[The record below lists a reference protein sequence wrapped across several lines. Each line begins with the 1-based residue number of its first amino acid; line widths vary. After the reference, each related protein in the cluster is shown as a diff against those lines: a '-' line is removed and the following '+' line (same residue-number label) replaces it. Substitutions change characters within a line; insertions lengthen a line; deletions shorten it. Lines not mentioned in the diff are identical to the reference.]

1 MVVEQYTAATDT
13 DKIANEQDNLMVSK
27 PEPAAGGMDTTVHG
41 ELATRLH
48 VMWLQL
54 QQFSLCYVSRG

>member
-1 MVVEQYTAATDT
+1 ME
-13 DKIANEQDNLMVSK
+13 SK
-27 PEPAAGGMDTTVHG
+27 PEPAAGGTDTTVHG

-54 QQFSLCYVSRG
+54 QQFSLCCFRDCLQCAGESVPPCSPYGQPCVSRG